1 MAVRDRVGDSG
12 DGQWVACV
20 LAPARLPQRLR
31 GIVPVTKRIAV
42 NTASIAQARR
52 EIPAEDF
59 ADGSFDRA
67 ESVPT
72 SDLLIVLSTP
82 RCGSTLFADLVYR
95 SGVCLP
101 HEYFQP
107 HQYLPLL
114 ADRWGCID
122 NGRIDS
128 VAYMNQLLAHRT
140 FPGGWLGINLHGSH
154 LKVFASFADLLPA
167 VRTHYVHISRRDIIA
182 QAVSY
187 EIAHQTGQWSSRFPS
202 LAKAA
207 YDFEAIRRRLRS
219 IQDQE
224 VMIQSYLLGLG
235 VDCSRFFYEE
245 LVSEPRRVLG
255 AVLPEGA
262 APVSLQDSGMNPQ
275 SDKQNRDWA
284 KRFAEDYFSRA
295 AVE

>member
-1 MAVRDRVGDSG
+1 VSIVIK
-12 DGQWVACV
+12 VAPSS
-20 LAPARLPQRLR
+20 LAKIRNAM
-31 GIVPVTKRIAV
+31 
-42 NTASIAQARR
+42 
-52 EIPAEDF
+52 PAEDF
-59 ADGSFDRA
+59 VDAAFDQPGTTP
-67 ESVPT
+67 VT
-72 SDLLIVLSTP
+72 DVLIVLSTP

-122 NGRIDS
+122 NGRINL

-154 LKVFASFADLLPA
+154 LKVFAPFADVLPA
-167 VRTHYVHISRRDIIA
+167 VRTRYVHISRRDIIA

-202 LAKAA
+202 PAKAA
-207 YDFEAIRRRLRS
+207 YDFEAVRRRLRS
-219 IQDQE
+219 IQEQE
-224 VMIQSYLLGLG
+224 VKIQSYLLGLG

-255 AVLPEGA
+255 AVLPESA

-275 SDKQNRDWA
+275 SGKQNREWA
-284 KRFAEDYFSRA
+284 KRFAEDYFSRTDF
-295 AVE
+295 E